1 MKKSNIYTATGDTGT
16 TSLAGGKRVRKT
28 DIRIEAYGSIDEL
41 NANIG
46 VLSTSSKLP
55 PEMSQL
61 LYFIQNKLFNI
72 GAYLATDNPNGDMTE
87 CAGLTY
93 ADVERLE
100 TVIDT
105 LDAELPPIANFILP
119 GGTRTAAIGHV
130 CRTMCRRCERRI
142 VFLSES
148 NYVDPMVLK
157 FINRLSD
164 FFFVFSRY
172 SNLVNNV
179 EEIFW
184 DKTL

>member
-1 MKKSNIYTATGDTGT
+1 MKKSNIYTCTGDNGA
-16 TSLAGGKRVRKT
+16 TSLVGGKRVKKT
-28 DIRIEAYGSIDEL
+28 DIRIEAYGSVDEL

-46 VLSTSSKLP
+46 VLATSSKLA

-72 GAYLATDNPNGDMTE
+72 GAYLATDNPNGEMTE
-87 CAGLTY
+87 CKGLTY

-100 TVIDT
+100 NVIDT
-105 LDAELPPIANFILP
+105 LDAELPPIDNFILP
-119 GGTRTAAIGHV
+119 GGIRTAAIGHV

-142 VFLSES
+142 VFLAEN
-148 NYVDPMVLK
+148 NYVDPIVLK

-179 EEIFW
+179 EELFW
-184 DKTL
+184 DKNI